1 MSLPPVLP
9 KILSWLITLL
19 MPVVLMLGAVRLVLA
34 PWYVEVEYRT
44 PAFPADLYG
53 FTQAD
58 RLKYSHIALD
68 YLLNDAGI
76 AYLGDLHF
84 ENGGVAPMES
94 CQFID
99 EYDGDCTRM
108 YNNRELKHMVDVKLV
123 LGRVLD
129 LFYSLLVGLGLLG
142 VWAWRG
148 GWLEAFKAGLG
159 RGGWLT
165 AGLIVV
171 ILAFVVIAF
180 YPFFTFFHNLF
191 FASGTWTFYWSDTLI
206 RLFPGRFWQ
215 DTFIW
220 VGGFAA
226 LAGVLLGLGLA
237 PWRKR
242 G

>member
-1 MSLPPVLP
+1 MNTSLLT
-9 KILSWLITLL
+9 KAASLLIMVF
-19 MPVVLMLGAVRLVLA
+19 MPVILMLGAVRLVLA
-34 PWYVEVEYRT
+34 PWYVEVEYHM
-44 PAFPADLYG
+44 PGFPADMYG

-76 AYLGDLHF
+76 DFLGDLHF
-84 ENGGVAPMES
+84 ENGGMAPMQS
-94 CQFID
+94 CQFIE

-108 YNNRELKHMVDVKLV
+108 YNNRELSHMVDVKIV
-123 LGRVLD
+123 LGQVLNV
-129 LFYSLLVGLGLLG
+129 LYAALVFLALVG
-142 VWAWRG
+142 VWAWRT
-148 GWLEAFKAGLG
+148 GWLGDYLQAAG

-165 AGLIVV
+165 VGLIVV

-191 FASGTWTFYWSDTLI
+191 FAEGTWTFYWSDTLI

-226 LAGVLLGLGLA
+226 VIGLVLGLKFA
-237 PWRKR
+237 PFKK
-242 G
+242 